1 MEYILSIAMQ
11 GVSNRAASESI
22 SRNVA
27 LDIDIKDN
35 TEKHKFSF
43 SHHVDGSMLMTV
55 ADKTL
60 VIGKTTVDALNSR
73 YKAIF
78 QQRFSLS
85 SFGYPKL
92 GFDLLYQLVI
102 KCFPDKKTEA
112 LDKWRRYFEEFP
124 EDKLVIMHLNDNPLD
139 FNVENLM
146 WGPQRLKLTMRK
158 SLAYQHG
165 SQFRGQ
171 VTVRRVKFY
180 SRPLPSRE
188 EALHHVDIL
197 KLTAPGIPKIFLETI
212 FLYGL
217 NRPAG
222 FEQYYDSMETLIARA
237 TLPQYRRRSKQK
249 RVAKQRM
256 LSSSAQ
262 YIVFDSTQAFL
273 LDERPSQDLRDNI
286 LGEMT
291 LGRPNCEPFS
301 EELDCIVLYVGARG
315 KKIAVVLERKDLPIL
330 QYRSLGS
337 GSEGHIKFQDGEQE
351 YLHHAIMGY
360 EKGKQVSHGPGKV
373 LDNRRRTM
381 NHETS
386 SEINSTTRNVSSTL
400 CAGVYERKAGKKW
413 GVRLAIFE
421 GKAPRSHIGYFS
433 NEADASA
440 AAGFAANNRA
450 EFRLRTIH
458 MTEKAK
464 NDYVRRCCRAQ
475 KLLLVDESEW
485 GC

>member
-1 MEYILSIAMQ
+1 V
-11 GVSNRAASESI
+11 VS
-22 SRNVA
+22 
-27 LDIDIKDN
+27 DIDIKEEVDN
-35 TEKHKFSF
+35 AEKHKFSF

-60 VIGKTTVDALNSR
+60 VIGKTTADALNSR
-73 YKAIF
+73 YRAIF
-78 QQRFSLS
+78 EQRFSLS
-85 SFGYPKL
+85 DFGYPKL
-92 GFDLLYQLVI
+92 GFDLLYQLVL

-112 LDKWRRYFEEFP
+112 LEKWRSYFEEYP
-124 EDKLVIMHLNDNPLD
+124 EDKLVIMHLNDNHLD

-158 SLAYQHG
+158 SVAYQHG

-171 VTVRRVKFY
+171 VTVRRVKCY

-197 KLTAPGIPKIFLETI
+197 KITSPSIPKIFLETI
-212 FLYGL
+212 FMYGL

-222 FEQYYDSMETLIARA
+222 FEQYYDSMETLMARA
-237 TLPQYRRRSKQK
+237 TLPQYRRRSKEK

-256 LSSSAQ
+256 LLSSSAQ

-273 LDERPSQDLRDNI
+273 LDERPSKDLRDII
-286 LGEMT
+286 LGEKT

-330 QYRSLGS
+330 QDRSLGS

-360 EKGKQVSHGPGKV
+360 EGGKQVSHGPGKI

-381 NHETS
+381 QHETS
-386 SEINSTTRNVSSTL
+386 SEINSTTRKGSSTM
-400 CAGVYERKAGKKW
+400 CAGVYERQAGEKW

-433 NEADASA
+433 NEADATA

-450 EFRLRTIH
+450 EFRLRAGH

-475 KLLLVDESEW
+475 KLLPLDESEW
-485 GC
+485 GS